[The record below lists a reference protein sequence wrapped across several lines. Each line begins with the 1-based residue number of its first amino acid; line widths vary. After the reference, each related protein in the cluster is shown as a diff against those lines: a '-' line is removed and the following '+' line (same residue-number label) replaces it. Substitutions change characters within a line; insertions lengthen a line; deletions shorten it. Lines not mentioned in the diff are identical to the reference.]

1 MGNKFVRSISVK
13 KSYSSIHKIMAKVI
27 DKGTSSQT
35 CENHKTIH
43 QCKIYGLENVK
54 MAQFFFIPI

>member
-1 MGNKFVRSISVK
+1 MENKFIRNISIR

-27 DKGTSSQT
+27 EKGTSSQT

-43 QCKIYGLENVK
+43 
-54 MAQFFFIPI
+54 

>member
-1 MGNKFVRSISVK
+1 
-13 KSYSSIHKIMAKVI
+13 MAKVI